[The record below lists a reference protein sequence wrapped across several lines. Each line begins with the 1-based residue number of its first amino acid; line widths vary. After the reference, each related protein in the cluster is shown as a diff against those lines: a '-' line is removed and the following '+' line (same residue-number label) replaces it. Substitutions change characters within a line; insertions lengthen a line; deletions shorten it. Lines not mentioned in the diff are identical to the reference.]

1 MKEDYFFTD
10 KLARFYARV
19 WPLIL
24 LIGLIVSVQSH
35 ALNFVREI
43 DFFSRPFKHFVDSR
57 LAAVRSSEKLNSEH
71 GLTRN
76 QVRSK
81 GINARLLTV
90 ADPAPEFKVNFQDA
104 ATVTPDGWLKDYG
117 QPFGPRTGTSQ
128 GSGLEYGW
136 RKVADGTPVDLSVG
150 GTSNLGNGRKRT
162 KPADN
167 ILLATLMHMQANT
180 IPSTTSFNGTRVEG
194 YWEMKVP
201 NGSYDVTVSAGDGD
215 VGTVPESHTLNVEGV
230 NAFSNFV
237 PSGAAGASTRFKS
250 AKVRATVTD
259 GFLTINA
266 TGGTNTKINTA
277 IITPVPANTA
287 PVAAA
292 AVSNQTAKADSA
304 FSFTV
309 PAGTFTDA
317 DGDKL
322 TLSASLSDGTSL
334 PEWLTFN
341 ATSNTFSG
349 TPATAATYSIKL
361 TATDGQ
367 ASASSEF
374 TLTVNPASAPT
385 NATPVVAAIGNKT
398 AKLDSAFSFAVPA
411 GTFTDADGDVLTVS
425 ASLSNGASL
434 PEWLTFD
441 QSNNTFSGTPAA
453 EATYS
458 IRLTATDGKASAFTD
473 FDLNVIS
480 GTAAPVNTAPVASA
494 AIEDQSAK
502 TGTAFSFAVPAGT
515 FTDKEGDK
523 LTLSASLSGGTAL
536 PQWLSFDNTSN
547 TFSGTPETAAAYRI
561 IVTATDGNLSAS
573 TEFNLTVTTAVSP
586 IVVACPPISTLPCDQ
601 VAVALPFTLN
611 FDGTEGG
618 LADKNKTGTGF
629 TMVDAY
635 SGARQATDNEATF
648 SNIIGYEPSKL
659 TVANGILSV
668 LTNKGIAH
676 LTNNNQINALGAGI
690 TASGKI
696 TLETTL
702 INPYNGVNSEQG
714 GIWLGLNDKTYL
726 KLVAVGN
733 KIELRREL
741 NDVSADVSDRKI
753 TAAITGLNTRTVR
766 LRMVVDLINNKLEGF
781 YSTNGTTYVNVG
793 GTSAAAGLNIADL
806 ALSGK
811 TVYAGI
817 FATHR
822 NGTEPVT
829 FNFDNFSVSKEEPAA
844 NQAPVFANASYSFTH
859 GEETAVGTAIGQVSA
874 TDAAGQTVRYSI
886 TAGNQSSK
894 FAIDSASGAITLA
907 AALNYATDSVYVLTV
922 QATDNAV
929 PALSATAQVT
939 VKVNKFTP
947 ANQAPVFANASYS
960 FTHGEEIAVGTGI
973 GQVSATDAAGQ
984 TVRYSITAGN
994 QASRFAIDSE
1004 SGAIT
1009 LAGALNYATDS
1020 VYVLTVQATDNAT
1033 PALSSTAQV
1042 TVHINKLLPIN
1053 HAPVL
1058 ALSISDQSV
1067 VAGSAFSYKMAAG
1080 TFTDEDSDPLT
1091 YTASLEGGS
1100 ALPSWLS
1107 FDAATVTFSGTPSV
1121 AAAYRIKLTATDGKA
1136 SAGTVFGLSV
1146 SAAPAA
1152 GCLPLSFLP
1161 CAQLTVALPFA
1172 LTFSGTENGL
1182 ADKDGKGTGF
1192 TM

>member
-1 MKEDYFFTD
+1 MKEDFFFTD

-24 LIGLIVSVQSH
+24 LIGLIVSVQSY
-35 ALNFVREI
+35 ALNFVRDL
-43 DFFSRPFKHFVDSR
+43 DFLSRPFKHFVDSQ
-57 LAAVRSSEKLNSEH
+57 LAAARSSEKLNSEH

-76 QVRSK
+76 QVRSR
-81 GINARLLTV
+81 GIHARLLAV
-90 ADPAPEFKVNFQDA
+90 ADPAPEFKVNFQEA

-201 NGSYDVTVSAGDGD
+201 NGTYDVTVSAGDGD

-230 NAFSNFV
+230 NAFSNFI
-237 PSGAAGASTRFKS
+237 PSGVAGASTRFKS
-250 AKVRATVTD
+250 TKVRATVND

-277 IITPVPANTA
+277 IITPVPVNNA

-322 TLSASLSDGTSL
+322 TLSATLSDGTSL

-341 ATSNTFSG
+341 PTSNTLAG
-349 TPATAATYSIKL
+349 MPVTAGTYSIRL

-374 TLTVNPASAPT
+374 TLTVNAASTPT
-385 NATPVVAAIGNKT
+385 NATPVAAAIGNQT

-411 GTFTDADGDVLTVS
+411 GTFTDADGDVLTIS
-425 ASLSNGASL
+425 ASLSDGTAL
-434 PEWLTFD
+434 PQWLTFD
-441 QSNNTFSGTPAA
+441 QANNTFSGTPAA
-453 EATYS
+453 EASYS
-458 IRLTATDGKASAFTD
+458 IRLAATDGKASAATEFQ
-473 FDLNVIS
+473 LNVIS
-480 GTAAPVNTAPVASA
+480 GTTAPVNTAPVASA
-494 AIEDQSAK
+494 AIGDQSAT
-502 TGTAFSFAVPAGT
+502 TGTAFSLTVPAGT

-523 LTLSASLSGGTAL
+523 LTLSAALSGGAAL

-561 IVTATDGNLSAS
+561 ILTATDGNLSAS
-573 TEFNLTVTTAVSP
+573 TEFNLTVTAAVPP
-586 IVVACPPISTLPCDQ
+586 IVVACPPISTLPCDKI
-601 VAVALPFTLN
+601 AVALPFTLN

-618 LADKNKTGTGF
+618 LADQNKNGTGF

-648 SNIIGYEPSKL
+648 SNILGYEPSRL
-659 TVANGILSV
+659 TVANGILSI

-702 INPYNGVNSEQG
+702 INPYNGVNSEQA
-714 GIWLGLNDKTYL
+714 GIWLGLNDKTYV

-753 TAAITGLNTRTVR
+753 TAAISGLNTKTVR
-766 LRMVVDLINNKLEGF
+766 LRMIVDLINNKLEGF

-793 GTSAAAGLNIADL
+793 GTSTAAGLNIADL

-811 TVYAGI
+811 TAYAGI

-829 FNFDNFSVSKEEPAA
+829 FNFDNFSVSKEEPAV

-859 GEETAVGTAIGQVSA
+859 GEDIAVGTGIGQVSA
-874 TDAAGQTVRYSI
+874 TDAAGQTVSYSI
-886 TAGNQSSK
+886 TAGNQASR
-894 FAIDSASGAITLA
+894 FAIDPQSGAITLA

-922 QATDNAV
+922 QAMDNAT
-929 PALSATAQVT
+929 PALATMAQVT

-947 ANQAPVFANASYS
+947 ANQAPAFASASYS
-960 FTHGEEIAVGTGI
+960 FTHGEDIAVGTGI
-973 GQVSATDAAGQ
+973 GQVSATDAAEQ

-994 QASRFAIDSE
+994 QASRFTIDSV

-1009 LAGALNYATDS
+1009 LAAALNYATDS
-1020 VYVLTVQATDNAT
+1020 VYVLTVQAIDNAT
-1033 PALSSTAQV
+1033 PALAATAQV
-1042 TVHINKLLPIN
+1042 TVHINKLVPAN
-1053 HAPVL
+1053 HAPVA
-1058 ALSISDQSV
+1058 ALPLSDQV
-1067 VAGSAFSYKMAAG
+1067 AVTGTAFTYNVAAGS
-1080 TFTDEDSDPLT
+1080 FTDEDS
-1091 YTASLEGGS
+1091 
-1100 ALPSWLS
+1100 
-1107 FDAATVTFSGTPSV
+1107 
-1121 AAAYRIKLTATDGKA
+1121 
-1136 SAGTVFGLSV
+1136 
-1146 SAAPAA
+1146 
-1152 GCLPLSFLP
+1152 
-1161 CAQLTVALPFA
+1161 
-1172 LTFSGTENGL
+1172 
-1182 ADKDGKGTGF
+1182 
-1192 TM
+1192 